1 MSEALVERT
10 AAGQRPVGPSAAQLE
25 QLLEVAT
32 GLGADL
38 DLPAVLDRL
47 VLGAMRLTRARYGAL
62 AVLGPDGMIGDFV
75 AHGFDAATKH
85 AIGQPPQG
93 RGLLGVLVDD
103 PRPLRVDDVGSHPR
117 AYGFPPHHPPLRA
130 FLAVPV
136 STPAGIWGH
145 LYVAEPEKGRPDGG
159 GADVFD
165 AADETLVVRLAAAAG
180 PTIANAQQH
189 QRSARRQA
197 WLEALTEVQ
206 EVLLTSTDR
215 TSALRL
221 VARRAR
227 EVAGADFAALLL
239 PAQDD
244 ELSVEVVSGD
254 GMDEGPS
261 LRFPLAGSL
270 TGEVLR
276 TGRPVVSDDVHADET
291 AFSPAGGWPE
301 EWPALG
307 AALFVPLTSSSGTLG
322 VLVVAARRDV
332 DGRFGLGEVQLVGSL
347 AGQAALA
354 LERLRARDDRAR
366 LAVYEDRDRIAR
378 DLHDLVIQRL
388 FATGL
393 QLQGTARLLADD
405 AQRARVEGAVDDL
418 DTTIQAIR
426 ATIFQLGRRAGAL
439 SAEVRSVVEESSRS
453 LASAPVLTLEG
464 PLDGGVPE
472 RVRPHLVAVL
482 REALTNVARHA
493 EADTASVLV
502 AVGDDIRVVVE
513 DDGCGMGVTVRR
525 SGLRNLRERAE
536 SLGGVLEV
544 TPADE
549 RGTRLEWRVPLRG

>member
-1 MSEALVERT
+1 MSVAVAERT
-10 AAGQRPVGPSAAQLE
+10 GQEQVRARPSAAQLE
-25 QLLEVAT
+25 ELFEVAT

-47 VLGAMRLTRARYGAL
+47 VLGAMRLTAARYGAL

-75 AHGFDAATKH
+75 AHGFDAATRH

-93 RGLLGVLVDD
+93 RGLLGVLVED
-103 PRPLRVDDVGSHPR
+103 PRPLRVDDVAAHPR

-136 STPAGIWGH
+136 TTPAGIWGH
-145 LYVAEPEKGRPDGG
+145 LYVAEPERSGR
-159 GADVFD
+159 DVFD
-165 AADETLVVRLAAAAG
+165 AADEALVVSLAAAAG

-206 EVLLTSTDR
+206 EVMLTSTDR

-227 EVAGADFAALLL
+227 EVADADFAALLL

-276 TGRPVVSDDVHADET
+276 TGRPVVSDDVHADEI

-301 EWPALG
+301 EWPQLG

-393 QLQGTARLLADD
+393 QLQGTARALADE
-405 AQRARVEGAVDDL
+405 AQRARVERAVDDL

-439 SAEVRSVVEESSRS
+439 SAEVRAVVEESGRS

-493 EADTASVLV
+493 KADTASVLV

-544 TPADE
+544 SPADE

>member
-1 MSEALVERT
+1 
-10 AAGQRPVGPSAAQLE
+10 
-25 QLLEVAT
+25 
-32 GLGADL
+32 
-38 DLPAVLDRL
+38 
-47 VLGAMRLTRARYGAL
+47 
-62 AVLGPDGMIGDFV
+62 
-75 AHGFDAATKH
+75 
-85 AIGQPPQG
+85 
-93 RGLLGVLVDD
+93 
-103 PRPLRVDDVGSHPR
+103 
-117 AYGFPPHHPPLRA
+117 HHPPLRA

-145 LYVAEPEKGRPDGG
+145 LYVAEPERGER
-159 GADVFD
+159 DVFD
-165 AADETLVVRLAAAAG
+165 AADEALLVSLAAAAG

-227 EVAGADFAALLL
+227 EVADADFAALLL

-301 EWPALG
+301 EWPQLG

-393 QLQGTARLLADD
+393 QLQGTARALADD

-439 SAEVRSVVEESSRS
+439 SAEVRAVVEESGRS

-493 EADTASVLV
+493 KADTASVLV